1 MAQNANPDFV
11 ERKEGNQVLHV
22 RENSDSLMNS
32 LFDSVLKKQE
42 PSMPLTVPL
51 SMRKLPK
58 SFFNPPQH
66 GSKSPS
72 ISHSRNSSTDSTP
85 APGQALHMRA
95 HSSPATL
102 QQTYAAAQQLQ
113 QHAHLKQQSYDF
125 TDSLGP
131 LPEGWERACT
141 SQGLTYFIN
150 HLTQTTTWDDP
161 RKKPGQGAPEGS
173 QDASPAGPVTS
184 SAGDTAAAR
193 EGGCAGMTCGDCKV
207 VQVCTTPAR
216 V

>member
-1 MAQNANPDFV
+1 MAQNPNSEFV
-11 ERKEGNQVLHV
+11 ERKEGSQVLHV

-58 SFFNPPQH
+58 SFFNPPSH

-72 ISHSRNSSTDSTP
+72 ISHSRNSSTDSTQ
-85 APGQALHMRA
+85 ATPGLTAASGQGGHMRA
-95 HSSPATL
+95 HSSPAAL
-102 QQTYAAAQQLQ
+102 QQTYAAAQQQQ

-125 TDSLGP
+125 TDNLGP

-141 SQGLTYFIN
+141 SQGVTYFI
-150 HLTQTTTWDDP
+150 
-161 RKKPGQGAPEGS
+161 K
-173 QDASPAGPVTS
+173 
-184 SAGDTAAAR
+184 
-193 EGGCAGMTCGDCKV
+193 
-207 VQVCTTPAR
+207 
-216 V
+216 

>member
-1 MAQNANPDFV
+1 M
-11 ERKEGNQVLHV
+11 LHV

-66 GSKSPS
+66 GSRSSS
-72 ISHSRNSSTDSTP
+72 ISHSRNSSTDSTHAGP
-85 APGQALHMRA
+85 APGFGAAGGQGNHMRA

-125 TDSLGP
+125 TDELGP
-131 LPEGWERACT
+131 LPHGWERACT
-141 SQGLTYFIN
+141 CARRHPYEGACTNRGQPYFI
-150 HLTQTTTWDDP
+150 
-161 RKKPGQGAPEGS
+161 K
-173 QDASPAGPVTS
+173 
-184 SAGDTAAAR
+184 
-193 EGGCAGMTCGDCKV
+193 
-207 VQVCTTPAR
+207 
-216 V
+216 